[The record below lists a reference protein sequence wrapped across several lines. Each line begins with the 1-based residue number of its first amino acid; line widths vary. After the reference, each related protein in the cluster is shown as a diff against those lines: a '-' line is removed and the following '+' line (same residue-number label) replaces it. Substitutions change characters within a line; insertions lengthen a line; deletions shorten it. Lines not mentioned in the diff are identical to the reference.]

1 MKSEEEIFNLLKENF
16 KDKIKELVKQ
26 PVDHYILCDPLK
38 INEISLF
45 LLSNE
50 ELLFDS
56 LMNLSGVDD
65 ANGKSTST
73 EGITTIEGG
82 TLSVY
87 YHLESTKHRHVV
99 VLKVRTADRVNPAID
114 SVSDVW
120 ITAKY
125 HEREA
130 YDLLGIHFNNHT
142 DLRRLFLE
150 DGWGFP
156 LRKDYVDEVRI
167 VER

>member
-1 MKSEEEIFNLLKENF
+1 MT
-16 KDKIKELVKQ
+16 
-26 PVDHYILCDPLK
+26 
-38 INEISLF
+38 
-45 LLSNE
+45 NE
-50 ELLFDS
+50 ELNLVLTEKFPTSEVKQGSQYVEMTVTPEALHAIAVKLKDDDDIS
-56 LMNLSGVDD
+56 LDFLICLTGVDYPENM
-65 ANGKSTST
+65 AV
-73 EGITTIEGG
+73 I
-82 TLSVY
+82 
-87 YHLESTKHRHVV
+87 YHLESIKHRHVM
-99 VLKVRTADRVNPAID
+99 VLKVRTADRINPSID
-114 SVSDVW
+114 TVSDVW

-130 YDLLGIHFNNHT
+130 YDLVGIHFNNHT

>member
-1 MKSEEEIFNLLKENF
+1 MTVKASDLHETAVQLK
-16 KDKIKELVKQ
+16 DTAEL
-26 PVDHYILCDPLK
+26 
-38 INEISLF
+38 S
-45 LLSNE
+45 
-50 ELLFDS
+50 FDYVFC
-56 LMNLSGVDD
+56 LTGVDY
-65 ANGKSTST
+65 AENM
-73 EGITTIEGG
+73 GIIYHIE
-82 TLSVY
+82 SV
-87 YHLESTKHRHVV
+87 EHRHTI
-99 VLKVRTADRVNPAID
+99 VLKVRTADRLNPVID
-114 SVSDVW
+114 TVSDVW

-156 LRKDYVDEVRI
+156 LRKDYVDEIRI

>member
-1 MKSEEEIFNLLKENF
+1 MT
-16 KDKIKELVKQ
+16 
-26 PVDHYILCDPLK
+26 
-38 INEISLF
+38 
-45 LLSNE
+45 NE
-50 ELLFDS
+50 ELKLVLTEKFPDAEVKQGNQYVEMTVSAVSLLETAMLLKQTEEISFDYLFC
-56 LMNLSGVDD
+56 LTGVDYPE
-65 ANGKSTST
+65 NM
-73 EGITTIEGG
+73 GII
-82 TLSVY
+82 
-87 YHLESTKHRHVV
+87 YHLESIKHRHVV

-114 SVSDVW
+114 TVSDVW

-130 YDLLGIHFNNHT
+130 YDLFGIHFNNHT

>member
-1 MKSEEEIFNLLKENF
+1 MT
-16 KDKIKELVKQ
+16 
-26 PVDHYILCDPLK
+26 
-38 INEISLF
+38 
-45 LLSNE
+45 NE
-50 ELLFDS
+50 ELKLVLTEEFPDAEVKQGSQYVEMTVKAESLHETAIQLKQTEEISFDYLFC
-56 LMNLSGVDD
+56 L
-65 ANGKSTST
+65 T
-73 EGITTIEGG
+73 GIDYPENMEVI
-82 TLSVY
+82 
-87 YHLESTKHRHVV
+87 YHLESVEHRHIM
-99 VLKVRTADRVNPAID
+99 VLKVRTADRINPAID
-114 SVSDVW
+114 TLSDVW

-156 LRKDYVDEVRI
+156 LRKDYVDEIRI

>member
-1 MKSEEEIFNLLKENF
+1 MT
-16 KDKIKELVKQ
+16 
-26 PVDHYILCDPLK
+26 
-38 INEISLF
+38 
-45 LLSNE
+45 NE
-50 ELLFDS
+50 ELQSYLTERFPEAEIKPGPQYVEMTVANAALNKTARQLKQLDEISFDYLFC
-56 LMNLSGVDD
+56 LTGVDY
-65 ANGKSTST
+65 AENM
-73 EGITTIEGG
+73 GI
-82 TLSVY
+82 V
-87 YHLESTKHRHVV
+87 YHLDSTVHRHMM
-99 VLKVRTADRVNPAID
+99 VLKVRTADRVNPVID
-114 SVSDVW
+114 TVSDVW

-142 DLRRLFLE
+142 DLRRLFLD

>member
-1 MKSEEEIFNLLKENF
+1 MTNDELKTVLAERFPEAEIKLGSQYVEMTVKPENLHETAVQLKQAEEI
-16 KDKIKELVKQ
+16 
-26 PVDHYILCDPLK
+26 
-38 INEISLF
+38 
-45 LLSNE
+45 
-50 ELLFDS
+50 LFDY
-56 LMNLSGVDD
+56 LICLTGVDYPE
-65 ANGKSTST
+65 NM
-73 EGITTIEGG
+73 GII
-82 TLSVY
+82 
-87 YHLESTKHRHVV
+87 YHLESIKHRHVM
-99 VLKVRTADRVNPAID
+99 VLKVRTADRINPAID
-114 SVSDVW
+114 TLSDVW

>member
-1 MKSEEEIFNLLKENF
+1 MTNDELILVLTEKFPGAVIAQGNQYVEMTVTAASLHETVQLLKEAETF
-16 KDKIKELVKQ
+16 SFD
-26 PVDHYILCDPLK
+26 Y
-38 INEISLF
+38 LF
-45 LLSNE
+45 CLT
-50 ELLFDS
+50 
-56 LMNLSGVDD
+56 GVDYPD
-65 ANGKSTST
+65 NM
-73 EGITTIEGG
+73 GII
-82 TLSVY
+82 
-87 YHLESTKHRHVV
+87 YHLESVKHRHVM
-99 VLKVRTADRVNPAID
+99 VLKVRTTDRINPAID
-114 SVSDVW
+114 TVSDVW